1 MFGRARKPYFVA
13 VCVYLIFRTVFVYL
27 IRDSCACT
35 FCAKRVCV
43 CMVLLVWLL
52 SWPRVVVVESQ
63 KWAPIVIGCCRRVV
77 ATVVVVVVCMAFV
90 FRTML
95 VIQVCR
101 VRACGGDL
109 LVVRDRSSTG
119 VLRIVVVAVARV
131 HGRGS
136 DLGGGVAVE

>member
-1 MFGRARKPYFVA
+1 
-13 VCVYLIFRTVFVYL
+13 
-27 IRDSCACT
+27 
-35 FCAKRVCV
+35 
-43 CMVLLVWLL
+43 
-52 SWPRVVVVESQ
+52 
-63 KWAPIVIGCCRRVV
+63 
-77 ATVVVVVVCMAFV
+77 
-90 FRTML
+90 ML

-101 VRACGGDL
+101 VRSCGGDL

>member
-1 MFGRARKPYFVA
+1 
-13 VCVYLIFRTVFVYL
+13 
-27 IRDSCACT
+27 
-35 FCAKRVCV
+35 
-43 CMVLLVWLL
+43 MVLLVWLL

-109 LVVRDRSSTG
+109 LVVRDRSSTS

>member
-1 MFGRARKPYFVA
+1 MAATVVA
-13 VCVYLIFRTVFVYL
+13 SIVFDVATVIATGL
-27 IRDSCACT
+27 AT
-35 FCAKRVCV
+35 K
-43 CMVLLVWLL
+43 
-52 SWPRVVVVESQ
+52 VV
-63 KWAPIVIGCCRRVV
+63 VV

>member
-1 MFGRARKPYFVA
+1 MTVSVYLISGPCSCTLFVIRVRN
-13 VCVYLIFRTVFVYL
+13 VCVYILCET
-27 IRDSCACT
+27 C
-35 FCAKRVCV
+35 VCV

-136 DLGGGVAVE
+136 ALGGGVAVE

>member
-1 MFGRARKPYFVA
+1 M
-13 VCVYLIFRTVFVYL
+13 FVYL
-27 IRDSCACT
+27 IRDSCAQ
-35 FCAKRVCV
+35 RVRVHSVRNVCV
-43 CMVLLVWLL
+43 CIVLLVWLL

-63 KWAPIVIGCCRRVV
+63 KWAPTVIGCCRRVV